1 VPPSMVNIMIL
12 VGLVS
17 IIAGILNILTS
28 ARKID

>member
-1 VPPSMVNIMIL
+1 VPSSLFLIMII

-17 IIAGILNILTS
+17 ILAGILNILVS